1 LSIDSELEQIKIEEQ
16 TWDAVGIPEETLY
29 PHQCDCS
36 DDKLELVQTRK
47 KKGEYMREFECKACG
62 AEVFESRKLDET
74 DMA

>member
-1 LSIDSELEQIKIEEQ
+1 MNIDSELEQIKFEEQ
-16 TWDAVGIPEETLY
+16 NWDAVGIPEESFN

-36 DDKLELVQTRK
+36 DDKLELIGTRK
-47 KKGEYMREFECKACG
+47 KQGEYMREFECTCCG